1 MKKIIYILLLVL
13 LFGGEDSMAN
23 TAVSQEDKIDSFIA
37 SKYADAAVVPNNG
50 VNRIV
55 LEAGDSTCFA
65 AKGDI
70 VDFEYIG
77 YTFTTSIGSAFTQG
91 SYKGVLEKG
100 KLIKGLEYGIEGM
113 CPGERSYIVFSCKYG
128 YDKTVAGIGSDQA
141 LAFEIFMNDIN
152 AE

>member
-1 MKKIIYILLLVL
+1 MKKLLYILLLAL
-13 LFGGEDSMAN
+13 LFGCEDPMAN
-23 TAVSQEDKIDSFIA
+23 AAVSQEDKIDSFIA
-37 SKYADAAVVPNNG
+37 SKYADAAVVANNG

-70 VDFEYIG
+70 VDFDYIG
-77 YTFTTSIGSAFTQG
+77 YTFTTNIGSAFGNG
-91 SYKGVLEKG
+91 SYKGPLGEG
-100 KLIKGLEYGIEGM
+100 NLIKGLEYGIEGM
-113 CPGERSYIVFSCKYG
+113 CPGERSYIVFSCKYA
-128 YDKTVAGIGSDQA
+128 YDKTVAGIAKGEA